1 MKIAWERHG
10 AGPPLLLIQGL
21 GYARWGWEPV
31 VEPLARSFDVI
42 LFDNRGIGE
51 SDAPPGPY
59 SAAEL
64 AADAIQVLDEAGVER
79 AHVVGTSLG
88 GMIAQ
93 ELALTYPARVNRL
106 VLGTGAS
113 PQVTTANFTLTLLVM
128 VVIGGAGTRYGALLG
143 GFLYTLLD
151 QRLGSLAGSSQ
162 VQDLPTI
169 IRKPLS
175 EPLFI
180 LSTLFILL
188 VFFVPGGLAG
198 LGRRVRLLRRSAGL
212 EGTR

>member
-1 MKIAWERHG
+1 M
-10 AGPPLLLIQGL
+10 
-21 GYARWGWEPV
+21 
-31 VEPLARSFDVI
+31 
-42 LFDNRGIGE
+42 
-51 SDAPPGPY
+51 
-59 SAAEL
+59 
-64 AADAIQVLDEAGVER
+64 
-79 AHVVGTSLG
+79 
-88 GMIAQ
+88 
-93 ELALTYPARVNRL
+93 
-106 VLGTGAS
+106 LGTGAS

-180 LSTLFILL
+180 LGTLFILL
-188 VFFVPGGLAG
+188 VFFVPGGLASIG
-198 LGRRVRLLRRSAGL
+198 HRRWRRRRMEPL
-212 EGTR
+212 EGMQ